1 MSNLLYVYA
10 LCTVFLFFKMF
21 LISAYQG
28 YYRIKNK
35 AFKNKEDA
43 GFLRVSAQTVELP
56 QVVKAQQA
64 WLNDLESIPLFWVLG
79 GLCIFLN
86 TDYLTTKWVFIIFTF
101 SRVLHTFTY
110 LASMQ
115 PWRTISYIVGILCLF
130 VMAIKITETVIL
142 L

>member
-1 MSNLLYVYA
+1 MSNLLYIYA

-130 VMAIKITETVIL
+130 VMAIKITEKVIL